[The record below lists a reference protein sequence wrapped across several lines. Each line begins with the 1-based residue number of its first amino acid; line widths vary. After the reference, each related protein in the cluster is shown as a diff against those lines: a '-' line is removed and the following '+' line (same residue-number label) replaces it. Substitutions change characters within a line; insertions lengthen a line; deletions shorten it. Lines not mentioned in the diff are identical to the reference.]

1 MTKEMKNE
9 DVMSLMNDVHNVFF
23 LKYRNLTPEDMS
35 DGKWDE
41 IVNDV
46 GALTEKY
53 KEFTHRT
60 YKDGQMQ
67 EVLTAVPMIIWFLE
81 ILERRLN
88 SSEKSNS

>member
-41 IVNDV
+41 NC
-46 GALTEKY
+46 K
-53 KEFTHRT
+53 
-60 YKDGQMQ
+60 
-67 EVLTAVPMIIWFLE
+67 
-81 ILERRLN
+81 
-88 SSEKSNS
+88 

>member
-1 MTKEMKNE
+1 MK
-9 DVMSLMNDVHNVFF
+9 
-23 LKYRNLTPEDMS
+23 
-35 DGKWDE
+35 

-67 EVLTAVPMIIWFLE
+67 EVLTAVPMIMWFLE

>member
-1 MTKEMKNE
+1 MKEMSNE

-23 LKYRNLTPEDMS
+23 RKYRNLTSEDMS

-46 GALTEKY
+46 GMLTEKY

-67 EVLTAVPMIIWFLE
+67 EVLTAVPMIMWFLE

-88 SSEKSNS
+88 CSEKSNS